1 LYEMTNAEDDETAC
15 DGEFIPDLVMK
26 SINDDGNLP
35 RYRVTLSKN
44 ITQVIV
50 AIGAKISLMKT

>member
-1 LYEMTNAEDDETAC
+1 MTNAEDDETAC